1 MLRSK
6 QNRLFAIIATK
17 PGHKKSE
24 CHSLLMSHEKQP
36 QGIFGNLILNEINMT
51 IIKFGSWWAD
61 LGATAHIS
69 NTMQGF
75 QRATKNKM
83 MEQVTFIWEMMQKPR
98 LKA

>member
-61 LGATAHIS
+61 SGATAHIS

-75 QRATKNKM
+75 KGL
-83 MEQVTFIWEMMQKPR
+83 QKINDGASYIYMGNDA
-98 LKA
+98 KAKI